1 MIKFKYTKA
10 SGETTDRV
18 AIVLT
23 SPQKNFAMLD
33 LTDFSA
39 EELKAISKNYQ
50 EYQEALKQ
58 ARWELEKKF
67 GLEAAMN
74 QYKAFKPEGIKDVE
88 QV

>member
-10 SGETTDRV
+10 NGETTERV

-33 LTDFSA
+33 LSDYTD
-39 EELKAISKNYQ
+39 EQLKEIAVKYA
-50 EYQEALKQ
+50 EYQEALKH

-67 GLEAAMN
+67 GLEAAMK

>member
-10 SGETTDRV
+10 NGETTERV

-33 LTDFSA
+33 LSDYTE
-39 EELKAISKNYQ
+39 EELKEIAAKYA

-58 ARWELEKKF
+58 ARWDLEKKF
-67 GLEAAMN
+67 GLEAVMM

-88 QV
+88 QF